1 MGEPMLSESG
11 RAQLCDACSANK
23 EVAANVVQFG
33 RQLCRAE
40 KEGAMGAWCCRAEK
54 EGAMGA
60 WRCRAETEG
69 AMGAW
74 RCRARHSEKSREYKD
89 AVKSVRAQMRD
100 ALINPVG
107 VPSALMQNAA
117 TK

>member
-33 RQLCRAE
+33 RQL
-40 KEGAMGAWCCRAEK
+40 CRAEK